1 MLTTEFPSVTTVLKA
16 VGFTQDYTGT
26 SLYYRERGTGL
37 HLAIEYDLR
46 GTLDEST
53 LHPDLVAPFEA
64 WRRFR
69 AAAGPLTVLQAER
82 EMIDLTWRFKGHP
95 DLVCLLGG
103 RVMLLDYKCTESPD
117 LFAAQYQLGGY
128 RHLWNGAYP
137 ERPIVDAAVL
147 QLSPRTGQFKL
158 HARPRTE
165 LAEDTYTFLAAVRV
179 YHALGPRRKD
189 A

>member
-1 MLTTEFPSVTTVLKA
+1 MLTTEFPSVTKVLKTM
-16 VGFTQDYTGT
+16 GFTQNYAGT
-26 SLYYRERGTGL
+26 SLYYRERGSSL
-37 HLAIEYDLR
+37 HRAIEYDLK
-46 GTLDEST
+46 GTLDEAT
-53 LHPDLVAPFEA
+53 IHPAVTAPFEA

-69 AAAGPLTVLQAER
+69 LAAGPLTVLQFER
-82 EMIDLTWRFKGHP
+82 EMFDPTWRFRGHP
-95 DLVCLLGG
+95 DLVCILGG
-103 RVMLLDYKCTESPD
+103 QVMLLDYKCTESPD

-128 RHLWNGAYP
+128 RHLWNIAYP

-179 YHALGPRRKD
+179 YHALGPRRT
-189 A
+189 AA